1 MAEKKKIPAPS
12 KYNSWI
18 KPKILGNYKQK
29 ETKQTVIDSI
39 AFEKAYVPAPNK
51 YNPVKSLAEESKLRN
66 IPRTVKTTRSL
77 KEKEKPTPAPGAK
90 MTDESLNFLLK
101 KITYVKFDKTKGMS
115 FINQTEKRAKVIPGV
130 GTYKTTES
138 TKVLAPMPFS
148 LRRKR

>member
-1 MAEKKKIPAPS
+1 M
-12 KYNSWI
+12 
-18 KPKILGNYKQK
+18 
-29 ETKQTVIDSI
+29 IDSI

-66 IPRTVKTTRSL
+66 MSRTIKSTKSL

-90 MTDESLNFLLK
+90 ITDENLNFVLK
-101 KITYVKFDKTKGMS
+101 KVTIVKFDKTKGMS

-130 GTYKTTES
+130 GTYKTNES